1 MPFTDEVRAELA
13 ALPIERPCCRVAF
26 LAAVARA
33 VGAVHLHGGGR
44 VHVELDLGLNVTARR
59 VVRVLRDGGAS
70 CEIRTYQAHRFGQD
84 TRFRIVLGEDDATR
98 AMLVEAG
105 VLGRSGAPLGEL
117 PARVVRRAC
126 CRVAYLRGAL
136 VAAGSVSGPGRD
148 AHLELRAHER
158 HAAETIV
165 RLAAREGIALAVRE
179 RPDHAA
185 AYAKRHETI
194 ADLLALL
201 GAGEGALVLAEAD
214 VVARKREVANR
225 QTNAET
231 ANLRR
236 QVAAAG
242 AQLDAI
248 AALRAAGA
256 LEGLPAALLVA
267 AALRE
272 EHREATLGELAALAA
287 PPLARPTL
295 AARLRRLVAL
305 ADEL

>member
-1 MPFTDEVRAELA
+1 M
-13 ALPIERPCCRVAF
+13 
-26 LAAVARA
+26 
-33 VGAVHLHGGGR
+33 
-44 VHVELDLGLNVTARR
+44 
-59 VVRVLRDGGAS
+59 
-70 CEIRTYQAHRFGQD
+70 
-84 TRFRIVLGEDDATR
+84 
-98 AMLVEAG
+98 
-105 VLGRSGAPLGEL
+105 
-117 PARVVRRAC
+117 RRAC

-158 HAAETIV
+158 HAAETGPSCGS
-165 RLAAREGIALAVRE
+165 RRARGIALAVRE

-272 EHREATLGELAALAA
+272 EHREATLGELRRARRAAARAA
-287 PPLARPTL
+287 HARGAAAAARRARRRGLERLGGADESALIASSPTAHLGPARVRRSSRRSPTWSSTPSPACRPTP
-295 AARLRRLVAL
+295 
-305 ADEL
+305 